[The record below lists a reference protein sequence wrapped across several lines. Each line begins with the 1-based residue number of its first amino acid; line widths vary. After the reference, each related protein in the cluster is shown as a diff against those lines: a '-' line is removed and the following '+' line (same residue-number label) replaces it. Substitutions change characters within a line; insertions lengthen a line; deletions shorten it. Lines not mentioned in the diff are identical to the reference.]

1 MPSIR
6 PLLMLKRTL
15 NRLRGGADVSG
26 VWLPIDRG
34 ILSPRM
40 ELSLAAGRY
49 EARERAMATRVI
61 QPGDVVL
68 ELGSGLGF
76 ISSYVRQC
84 TGAGKIICV
93 EANPRLIPYINNVHA
108 LNCVANV
115 EVLNRVVVATESSP
129 QTFPFYCRSDFW
141 ASSLSPLSPYNRVVD
156 VPAVPFAEIL
166 RTHRPDVLIMDIEG
180 GEIDLMKTPSLGSI
194 RTVVVETHAGAYGAA
209 GIRALEDDIAR
220 LGFTEDPDGAA
231 RDVRTFLRSNRVNA
245 VHL

>member
-1 MPSIR
+1 MLSIR
-6 PLLMLKRTL
+6 PLLMLKRAL

-34 ILSPRM
+34 VLSPRM

-93 EANPRLIPYINNVHA
+93 EANPRLIPYIRSVHA
-108 LNCVANV
+108 LNAVANV
-115 EVLNRVVVATESSP
+115 EVLNRVVVTTDGTP
-129 QTFPFYCRSDFW
+129 QTFPFYCRNDFW
-141 ASSLSPLSPYNRVVD
+141 ASSLSPVPPYDSVVD
-156 VPAVPFAEIL
+156 VPALPLAEIL

-180 GEIDLMKTPSLGSI
+180 GEIDLLKTPNLGSI
-194 RTVVVETHAGAYGAA
+194 RAVVVETHTRSLRCCWHSGSGKRSSASRLCRGSRRRGA
-209 GIRALEDDIAR
+209 
-220 LGFTEDPDGAA
+220 
-231 RDVRTFLRSNRVNA
+231 
-245 VHL
+245 